1 MKTLPLISLVLFSLS
16 LYGASMGSSVI
27 VPVQEHMKYTFGNH
41 KNHPVQKLEERQYLR
56 SLASMDE
63 MQIKNKLSSQGY
75 VISTIKLRD
84 VASELVYQVYATD
97 TSAKSLRLSVDP
109 TNGSILK
116 TEPLQ

>member
-1 MKTLPLISLVLFSLS
+1 MKALPLISLALVSLS
-16 LYGASMGSSVI
+16 LYGTSIDSSVN
-27 VPVQEHMKYTFGNH
+27 VPTQEHLKYTFGNH
-41 KNHPVQKLEERQYLR
+41 KNHPVQKLQERQYLR
-56 SLASMDE
+56 SLAPMDE